1 MLHALP
7 SLKSAAVLFACSVL
21 ACFSSS
27 ISAED
32 ATALSFVDRLNAEL
46 QRAAHWNSDQGATAR
61 AVCEHISRSLLDL
74 TTMMETA
81 SSGVIASMDR
91 AQRATYKS
99 AFIARVVRDCS
110 ANVKDYLGHNVELAG
125 VRPLKSGAMIIAT
138 RSQSDVAPSRLV
150 MWQVQAQTSGEPVV
164 QDIFVDGRSAML
176 TLREEAA
183 NALSRDPANFDALIL
198 TLIR

>member
-1 MLHALP
+1 VLHALP

-46 QRAAHWNSDQGATAR
+46 QRAAHWNSDQGAKAR

-125 VRPLKSGAMIIAT
+125 VRPLKSGAKIIAT

-150 MWQVQAQTSGEPVV
+150 MWQVQAQTPGEPVV
-164 QDIFVDGRSAML
+164 QDIFIDGRSAML

-183 NALSRDPANFDALIL
+183 NDLSRDPANFDALIL
-198 TLIR
+198 TLMR